1 LQVLSGKGIF
11 VFIQYKNRTIHTMQ
25 LKTILFIS
33 IIGLLSAC
41 SEQTKSQTKPVNTSQ
56 TTPPQTENKMTVE
69 IWSDMMCPF
78 CYIGKRHFEQAL
90 SQFADSNKINIVWK
104 SYQLD
109 PSIPEHFEK
118 QVNIYE
124 YLAQRKGISV
134 SESKQM
140 HQQVVEMAKKAGLNY
155 NFDIA
160 VVANSFNAHRL
171 LQYAK
176 TKGLSNALE
185 ERLFKGY
192 FTEGKDFSNENT
204 LIELVKPIGLTEA
217 DVKEAL
223 SNEIYATKV
232 KQDIA
237 EAEKIGV
244 TGVPFFVFN
253 GKQTISGA
261 QPISVFK
268 ETLNK
273 SLADW
278 QKETKKA
285 K

>member
-1 LQVLSGKGIF
+1 
-11 VFIQYKNRTIHTMQ
+11 MQ
-25 LKTILFIS
+25 IKTILFIS

-41 SEQTKSQTKPVNTSQ
+41 SEQTKSQTKPVNASQ
-56 TTPPQTENKMTVE
+56 TTTPQTENKMTVE

-90 SQFADSNKINIVWK
+90 SQFADSNKITIVWK

-109 PSIPEHFEK
+109 PSIPERFEK

-176 TKGLSNALE
+176 TKGLGNALE
-185 ERLFKGY
+185 ERLFNAY

-223 SNEIYATKV
+223 SNEVYATKV
-232 KQDIA
+232 QQDIA
-237 EAEKIGV
+237 ESEKIGV

-261 QPISVFK
+261 QAISVFQ
-268 ETLNK
+268 EALNK

-278 QKETKKA
+278 KKETKKA
-285 K
+285 N

>member
-1 LQVLSGKGIF
+1 
-11 VFIQYKNRTIHTMQ
+11 MQ
-25 LKTILFIS
+25 TKIVLFIS
-33 IIGLLSAC
+33 IIALLSAC
-41 SEQTKSQTKPVNTSQ
+41 SEPSKSQTKPINASQ
-56 TTPPQTENKMTVE
+56 TTTPQTENKMTVE

-90 SQFADSNKINIVWK
+90 SHFADSNKINIVWK

-118 QVNIYE
+118 PVNIYE

-160 VVANSFNAHRL
+160 VVANSFKAHRL

-176 TKGLSNALE
+176 TKGLSNAVE
-185 ERLFKGY
+185 ECLFKGY

-204 LIELVKPIGLTEA
+204 LIELVKPIGLTET

-223 SNEIYATKV
+223 NNEVYATKV

-237 EAEKIGV
+237 EAEKMGV
-244 TGVPFFVFN
+244 NGVPFFVFN

-261 QPISVFK
+261 QPSSVFA

-278 QKETKKA
+278 QKETKKQ
-285 K
+285 